1 MKVDILIVGSGCAG
15 LYCALNLPKD
25 KNILIITKDIVEHSD
40 SYLAQ
45 GGMCMLKDESD
56 FESYFNDTMKAGH
69 YENNPDAVV
78 TMINSSQ
85 DLVKDLIG
93 FGVDFAKDEEGN
105 LLFTREGA
113 HSQNRILF
121 HEDITGKEITSHLYE
136 EAKKR
141 DNITIKEHWTMVDII
156 CQEDK
161 CYGAVVKKDDE
172 NLTVINANY
181 TVLASGGIG
190 GIYRHSTNYRH
201 LTGDGVAVAIR
212 HGVKVEHVDYVQ
224 IHPTTF
230 YSEREE
236 DRSFLISESVRG
248 EGALLY
254 DKNYKRFTNE
264 LLPRDIVTENVHP
277 PGGRRCPVISTAI
290 QQLVNYGLDTGLILP
305 DDEIYIRNQLL
316 MTMQLDSFTEPEGD
330 VCYADLESILK
341 TLVDDAAARGVCDD
355 SPTAR
360 DLFDTRLMGVLT
372 PRPSIVRANFEE
384 RYETDGPQAATD
396 WFYKFSQD
404 TDYIRRYRIKRDVK
418 WVTKTPY
425 GDLDITINL
434 SKPEKD
440 PKAIAAAKLAPQ
452 SAYPKCQ
459 LCVENEGYAG
469 RLNHP
474 ARENHRIIP
483 LTINDSAWNFQYS
496 PYVYYNEHCIVFNSQ
511 HTPMKIERATFRK
524 LLDFVALF
532 PHYFVGS
539 NADLPIVGGSILSH
553 DHFQGGHYEFAMA
566 KAPIEKKWV
575 FPGFED
581 VDAGIVHW
589 PMSCIRL
596 TCADDERLVEL
607 ADKILTAW
615 RGYTDESCFV
625 YAETDG
631 EPHNTITP
639 IARIRDGKFQ
649 LDLVLRNNIT
659 TPEHPLGVYHPHAK
673 LHHIKK
679 ENIGLIEVMGLAVL
693 PSRLKA
699 EMTDVEAALVAHAP
713 AAEYGENIQKH
724 AEWAMDIL
732 ARHPELNAEN
742 VHTIVQDEIGHVFA
756 EVLVDAGVYKM
767 DTAGRAGFERFLAS
781 I

>member
-1 MKVDILIVGSGCAG
+1 M
-15 LYCALNLPKD
+15 
-25 KNILIITKDIVEHSD
+25 SD
-40 SYLAQ
+40 
-45 GGMCMLKDESD
+45 
-56 FESYFNDTMKAGH
+56 
-69 YENNPDAVV
+69 
-78 TMINSSQ
+78 
-85 DLVKDLIG
+85 
-93 FGVDFAKDEEGN
+93 
-105 LLFTREGA
+105 
-113 HSQNRILF
+113 
-121 HEDITGKEITSHLYE
+121 
-136 EAKKR
+136 
-141 DNITIKEHWTMVDII
+141 
-156 CQEDK
+156 
-161 CYGAVVKKDDE
+161 
-172 NLTVINANY
+172 
-181 TVLASGGIG
+181 
-190 GIYRHSTNYRH
+190 
-201 LTGDGVAVAIR
+201 
-212 HGVKVEHVDYVQ
+212 
-224 IHPTTF
+224 
-230 YSEREE
+230 
-236 DRSFLISESVRG
+236 
-248 EGALLY
+248 
-254 DKNYKRFTNE
+254 
-264 LLPRDIVTENVHP
+264 
-277 PGGRRCPVISTAI
+277 ISTAI

-418 WVTKTPY
+418 WVTRTPY

-496 PYVYYNEHCIVFNSQ
+496 PYVYYNEHCIVFNNQ

-524 LLDFVALF
+524 LLDFVSLF

-596 TCADDERLVEL
+596 TCADD
-607 ADKILTAW
+607 
-615 RGYTDESCFV
+615 
-625 YAETDG
+625 
-631 EPHNTITP
+631 
-639 IARIRDGKFQ
+639 ARA
-649 LDLVLRNNIT
+649 L
-659 TPEHPLGVYHPHAK
+659 
-673 LHHIKK
+673 
-679 ENIGLIEVMGLAVL
+679 
-693 PSRLKA
+693 
-699 EMTDVEAALVAHAP
+699 EAALCAQDGVAETMRASLKTKLLADTSYSFDAACHELGAAADRLEGVDAVAQAGFSPEDALDLSPYYFGGPSPDAHTMQLPEDEGFADVCGGVCAGMVGANLVFWQDGTNFIAP
-713 AAEYGENIQKH
+713 IKDWESHEI
-724 AEWAMDIL
+724 EFLD
-732 ARHPELNAEN
+732 
-742 VHTIVQDEIGHVFA
+742 DEIA
-756 EVLVDAGVYKM
+756 CEY
-767 DTAGRAGFERFLAS
+767 AS
-781 I
+781 EPQQISLF